1 MRWKWRNYHK
11 AIFTLKANDT
21 QSNQLEDITNFRTTV
36 SHYKKLKVQ
45 FVGNVPQFR
54 SSAPLGQSFLPSH
67 RRAKG
72 THEPS
77 RQVKS
82 DAGQGATIPPTPRR
96 HRHVY
101 THTHSHIHKAYTYS
115 RHLIIQN

>member
-1 MRWKWRNYHK
+1 M
-11 AIFTLKANDT
+11 LKANDT
-21 QSNQLEDITNFRTTV
+21 QSSQSEDFTTFSTIV
-36 SHYKKLKVQ
+36 SDDKKLQVQ
-45 FVGNVPQFR
+45 FAENVPQFR

-82 DAGQGATIPPTPRR
+82 DAGQGATKPPTPRR
-96 HRHVY
+96 YRHVY
-101 THTHSHIHKAYTYS
+101 THTHSHLHKAYIYS
-115 RHLIIQN
+115 KHLIIQC

>member
-1 MRWKWRNYHK
+1 
-11 AIFTLKANDT
+11 L
-21 QSNQLEDITNFRTTV
+21 Q
-36 SHYKKLKVQ
+36 VQ
-45 FVGNVPQFR
+45 FAGNVPQFR

-82 DAGQGATIPPTPRR
+82 DAGQGATKPPTPRR

-101 THTHSHIHKAYTYS
+101 TLTLSHTQSIYIYIYIQQTLDYSTLSTSLMFNVVVKLMLLLYVTLFKNKYVYTK
-115 RHLIIQN
+115 